1 MSADNKTLGKFIL
14 DGIPPARRGVPQV
27 EVTFDID
34 ANGILKVS
42 ASDKAT
48 GRTQHITI
56 TASSGLSDSE
66 VDRMVKDAE
75 KFAAEDEKRKERI
88 EARNNADSAVYTAEG
103 TLHELG
109 DKVPPDVKNE
119 VEAKAAALKG
129 ILDTGSVDD
138 LKQKTED
145 LTQSIQKIGAS
156 MYQQPG
162 ATPPPD
168 AQYSGSDAQN
178 SGSGDTGPTASGGDD
193 VIDGEFTKN

>member
-1 MSADNKTLGKFIL
+1 
-14 DGIPPARRGVPQV
+14 V

-66 VDRMVKDAE
+66 VDKMVKDAE
-75 KFAAEDEKRKERI
+75 KFAAEDTKRKERI
-88 EARNNADSAVYTAEG
+88 EVRNNADATVYTAEK
-103 TLHELG
+103 TLRDLG
-109 DKVPPDVKNE
+109 DKVPADIRNE

-129 ILDTGSVDD
+129 ILETGSVDD
-138 LKQKTED
+138 LKRKTEN
-145 LTQSIQKIGAS
+145 LGQSIQKIGAS

-162 ATPPPD
+162 GTPPD
-168 AQYSGSDAQN
+168 MGGMGDMGNMGSSSGP
-178 SGSGDTGPTASGGDD
+178 TGPTSSGGED

>member
-1 MSADNKTLGKFIL
+1 M
-14 DGIPPARRGVPQV
+14 PQV

-56 TASSGLSDSE
+56 TASSGLSDNE

-75 KFAAEDEKRKERI
+75 KFAAEDQKRKDRI
-88 EARNNADSAVYTAEG
+88 EARNNADSAVYTAEK
-103 TLHELG
+103 TLRDLG
-109 DKVPPDVKNE
+109 DKVPADVKNE

-129 ILDTGSVDD
+129 ILETGSVDD
-138 LKQKTED
+138 LKHKTDD
-145 LTQSIQKIGAS
+145 LMQSVQKIGAS

-168 AQYSGSDAQN
+168 MGGMGDMGGS
-178 SGSGDTGPTASGGDD
+178 TGPTGPGGED

>member
-14 DGIPPARRGVPQV
+14 DGIPPAPRGMPQV

-48 GRTQHITI
+48 GRSQHITI

-75 KFAAEDEKRKERI
+75 KFAAEDQKRKDRI
-88 EARNNADSAVYTAEG
+88 EARNNADSIVYTAEK
-103 TLHELG
+103 TLRDLG
-109 DKVPPDVKNE
+109 DKVPADVKNE

-129 ILDTGSVDD
+129 ILESGSVED
-138 LKQKTED
+138 LKHKTED
-145 LTQSIQKIGAS
+145 LAQSVQKIGAS

-168 AQYSGSDAQN
+168 MGGASYGAGGDA
-178 SGSGDTGPTASGGDD
+178 GPTGPSGDD

>member
-1 MSADNKTLGKFIL
+1 VTQGERPMSADNKTLGKFIL
-14 DGIPPARRGVPQV
+14 DGIPPAPRGMPQI

-56 TASSGLSDSE
+56 TASSGLSDNE

-75 KFAAEDEKRKERI
+75 KFAAEDQKRKDRI
-88 EARNNADSAVYTAEG
+88 EARNNADSAVYTAEK
-103 TLHELG
+103 TLRDLG
-109 DKVPPDVKNE
+109 DKVPADVKNE

-129 ILDTGSVDD
+129 ILESGSVEE
-138 LKQKTED
+138 LKRQTED
-145 LTQSIQKIGAS
+145 LGQSIQKIGAS

-168 AQYSGSDAQN
+168 MGDMG
-178 SGSGDTGPTASGGDD
+178 GSGGPTGSGGDD